1 MASSSAATES
11 ATAEPLVFNPNDPG
25 YRRNPFP
32 TYARLREEAPAFR
45 VDRPPYVVLSRFAD
59 VFEAAR
65 DTETFSSAQGL
76 SFEGDEITKLGL
88 APTIVMMD
96 APDHTTFRRL
106 VNRGFTPRRV
116 AEIEPAVR
124 AFVGRRID
132 TMIEQGSGDFIA
144 DLAGP
149 LPTFVVASYLG
160 VPEADRHRFDG
171 WTSAIVAASA
181 VGDVLGQAQSAVIDL
196 YGYFTELVERRR
208 REPDDDMI
216 TDLLAADIDGSELT
230 VEQVLGFCFVMVAG
244 GNDTTTGL
252 LGGAAVLLT
261 DHLDQRQMLIEDP
274 SLVPGAVDELLRL
287 TSPVQGLARTTTTD
301 VERHGLSIPAGSKV
315 HLLYASANRDP
326 REFGPTAEEL
336 DVRRQVPRMMT
347 FSSGPHFCLGAAAAR
362 LQARVVIE
370 ELLARLPHF
379 TVDETASMYA
389 PGAIVRRHESLPYSV
404 AGAGIV

>member
-1 MASSSAATES
+1 MSSSSTSTRSAA
-11 ATAEPLVFNPNDPG
+11 ADPLVFNSNDPAF
-25 YRRNPFP
+25 RRNPFP
-32 TYARLREEAPAFR
+32 TYHRLREEAPAFR

-65 DTETFSSAQGL
+65 DTATFSSARGL

-116 AEIEPAVR
+116 AEIEPGVR
-124 AFVGRRID
+124 AFVVRRID
-132 TMIEQGSGDFIA
+132 AMLEQGSGDFISS
-144 DLAGP
+144 LAGP

-160 VPEADRHRFDG
+160 VPDEDRHRFDR

-181 VGDVLGQAQSAVIDL
+181 AGDVLGQAQSAVIDL

-208 REPDDDMI
+208 HEPADDMI
-216 TDLLAADIDGSELT
+216 TDLLAADIDGAGLT
-230 VEQVLGFCFVMVAG
+230 MEQVLGFCFVMVAG

-252 LGGAAVLLT
+252 LGGAATLLT
-261 DHLDQRQMLIEDP
+261 AHLDQRQLLIEEP
-274 SLVPGAVDELLRL
+274 SCIPGAVDELLRL
-287 TSPVQGLARTTTTD
+287 TSPVQGLARTTTVD
-301 VERHGLSIPAGSKV
+301 VERHGMAIPAGSKV

-326 REFGPTAEEL
+326 REFGPTAERF
-336 DVRRQVPRMMT
+336 DVQRPVPRMMT

-362 LQARVVIE
+362 LQARVVLE
-370 ELLARLPHF
+370 ELLTRMPDFL
-379 TVDETASMYA
+379 VDEAASVYA
-389 PGAIVRRHESLPYSV
+389 PGAIVRRHESLPFSV
-404 AGAGIV
+404 VGAGID